1 MYFKLMWIIRAFLYK
16 PFFGHFALPSYIG
29 KPIFLYGVKKIFI
42 HKNVRIFPNIRM
54 EVHGENSSIT
64 IKQDVGIAQNVHI
77 TSASNLV
84 IGKSCTILANVFI
97 TNIDHGYERI
107 DVNILKQE
115 MIVRDTQLG
124 ENCFIGI
131 GAAIQA
137 GTILGNH
144 CIVGTN
150 SVVRG
155 VFPDYSVIVGIP
167 AKVVKRY
174 NFESKLWEK
183 TNPDGSF
190 LNTKYNI
197 I

>member
-1 MYFKLMWIIRAFLYK
+1 MYFKLIWIIRAFFYK
-16 PFFGHFALPSYIG
+16 PFFGYFGFPSYMG
-29 KPIFLYGVKKIFI
+29 KPIFLHGINKIFI
-42 HKNVRIFPNIRM
+42 HKNVRIFPNVRM
-54 EVHGENSSIT
+54 EVHGKNASIT
-64 IKQDVGIAQNVHI
+64 IKEDVGIAQNVHI

-97 TNIDHGYERI
+97 TNVDHDYTEIG
-107 DVNILKQE
+107 VNILKQKI
-115 MIVRDTQLG
+115 IVTDTRLG

-144 CIVGTN
+144 CVVGTN
-150 SVVRG
+150 SVVKG
-155 VFPDYSVIVGIP
+155 HFPDYSVIVGAP

-174 NFESKLWEK
+174 NLNTKLWEK

-190 LNTKYNI
+190 LNRN
-197 I
+197 

>member
-1 MYFKLMWIIRAFLYK
+1 MYFKLIWIIRAFFYK
-16 PFFGHFALPSYIG
+16 PFFGHFAFPSYIG
-29 KPIFLYGVKKIFI
+29 KPIYLHGINKIFI

-54 EVHGENSSIT
+54 EVHGKNASIT
-64 IKQDVGIAQNVHI
+64 IKEDVGIAQNVHI

-97 TNIDHGYERI
+97 TNIDHDYTEIG
-107 DVNILKQE
+107 VNILKQKI
-115 MIVRDTQLG
+115 IVTKTQLG

-137 GTILGNH
+137 GTILGKQ
-144 CIVGTN
+144 CVVGAN

-155 VFPDYSVIVGIP
+155 TFPDYSVIVGAP
-167 AKVVKRY
+167 AKVIKRY
-174 NFESKLWEK
+174 NLNTKLWEK

-190 LNTKYNI
+190 LNRN
-197 I
+197 